1 MELFWM
7 MKRSLSALVLLLSIC
22 AYFPAAGQSKSAL
35 LSVRK
40 IYVEKMDNNLD
51 SYLTSEISK
60 KFHGNM
66 TVVLDRSQADALL
79 RQIPLGAQNTAKGT
93 VELVDPA
100 GKEVLWSGTAG
111 DRNMMFLDMTH
122 GGERE
127 IAEKLVAQMKKA
139 MQP

>member
-1 MELFWM
+1 
-7 MKRSLSALVLLLSIC
+7 MKRFLPIAFVLIASLVFA
-22 AYFPAAGQSKSAL
+22 QSKPTL

-40 IYVEKMDNNLD
+40 VYIEKMDNNLD

-66 TVVLDRSQADALL
+66 TVVLDRSQADAVL
-79 RQIPLGAQNTAKGT
+79 RQVPLGAQNTAKGT
-93 VELVDPA
+93 VELVDPS

-111 DRNMMFLDMTH
+111 DRNVMFLDMKH
-122 GGERE
+122 GGEQQ

>member
-1 MELFWM
+1 ML
-7 MKRSLSALVLLLSIC
+7 KRSLPAVIFLLSLGVL
-22 AYFPAAGQSKSAL
+22 FPTAGLSSSL

-66 TVVLDRSQADALL
+66 TIVLDRSQADAVL
-79 RQIPLGAQNTAKGT
+79 RQVPLGAQNTAKGT

-111 DRNMMFLDMTH
+111 DRNMMFLDMKH
-122 GGERE
+122 GGEQQ
-127 IAEKLVAQMKKA
+127 IAEKLVSQMKKA

>member
-1 MELFWM
+1 ML
-7 MKRSLSALVLLLSIC
+7 KRWLTAAIFLLSLC
-22 AYFPAAGQSKSAL
+22 AFFPTAGQSKSSL

-66 TVVLDRSQADALL
+66 TIVLDRSQADAVL
-79 RQIPLGAQNTAKGT
+79 RQVPLGAQNTAKGT

-111 DRNMMFLDMTH
+111 DRNMMFLDMKH
-122 GGERE
+122 GGEQQ
-127 IAEKLVAQMKKA
+127 IAEKLVSQMKKA

>member
-1 MELFWM
+1 
-7 MKRSLSALVLLLSIC
+7 MKRLLFFFLLVSVSV
-22 AYFPAAGQSKSAL
+22 AVAQSKPSL

-40 IYVEKMDNNLD
+40 IYVDKMDNDLD

-66 TVVLDRSQADALL
+66 TVVLDRSQADAV
-79 RQIPLGAQNTAKGT
+79 RQQVPLGAQNTAKGT

-100 GKEVLWSGTAG
+100 GKQVLWSGTAG
-111 DRNMMFLDMTH
+111 DRDIKFMAMKH
-122 GGERE
+122 GGEE
-127 IAEKLVAQMKKA
+127 QIAETLVAQMKKA

>member
-1 MELFWM
+1 ML
-7 MKRSLSALVLLLSIC
+7 KRSLPAVIFLLSLGVL
-22 AYFPAAGQSKSAL
+22 FPTAGQSKSSL

-66 TVVLDRSQADALL
+66 TIVLDRSQADAVL
-79 RQIPLGAQNTAKGT
+79 RQVPLGAQNTAKGT

-111 DRNMMFLDMTH
+111 DRNMMFLDMKH
-122 GGERE
+122 GGEQQ
-127 IAEKLVAQMKKA
+127 IAEKLVSQMKKA